1 MSGHTRAGG
10 LMAAGTARRAPL
22 VLAAIVGVVLV
33 VAVKAFSSSGSKPV
47 DSKPISKGGGT
58 EASCTVVHLTASSEK
73 AALLKQI
80 AAGWNGTKVEGTC
93 ARVEVVSKASGG
105 AADALARGW
114 KADVDGVRPDV
125 WSPAAR
131 SWTGLLQQKTMA
143 LDKPNLIA
151 DGKPASIATTPLV
164 IAMPKP
170 MAQALG
176 WPSKPLGWGDVLKL
190 AQDPRGWAS
199 IRQPFGAFTLGK
211 TNPNYSTSGLNA
223 TIGTYVAATGTSSD
237 LTLADLAKPAVQQ
250 YAQAVEQAV
259 VHYGDTTLTFLS
271 NLQAA
276 DDRGN
281 GLGYIS
287 AVAVEEKSVWD
298 YNQGNPSGDPTTLGK
313 HAKPKIPLVA
323 IYPKEG
329 TLLSDS
335 PYAILTAPWVT
346 DPIRKAAGAFL
357 TYVQADA
364 AQKTFTAAAFRTF
377 EGKSGSQISDTNG
390 LNPAEPKLVLS
401 PPAPPVL
408 GKVQSLWNAQRKGAR
423 VLLII
428 DTSGSMADSAGQGG
442 DSKLELAKRAALT
455 ALSQFG
461 PKDQVALWSF
471 STPASGQKEP
481 YRELVPFK
489 LIGANKAALEQAITA
504 LSPSGGTALY
514 NTARKAF
521 RIMSAG
527 ATRDTISAVVLLTD
541 GKNEYTPD
549 NDVASLDKEL
559 SPEDTSKSVRFFTIG
574 YGGDADLPTLRG
586 IALASRGAAY
596 DASDPASIDKV
607 FTSVL
612 SNF

>member
-1 MSGHTRAGG
+1 
-10 LMAAGTARRAPL
+10 MAAGTTRRAPL
-22 VLAAIVGVVLV
+22 VIAAIAGIALV
-33 VAVKAFSSSGSKPV
+33 VAVKAFSGGGGGGSKAA
-47 DSKPISKGGGT
+47 DGKPGKTSGGT
-58 EASCTVVHLTASSEK
+58 DVSCTVVHLTASSEK

-80 AAGWNGTKVEGTC
+80 ATGWNGTKVDGTC

-114 KADVDGVRPDV
+114 NAEVDGPRPDV

-131 SWTGLLQQKTMA
+131 SWTGLLQQKATA
-143 LDKPNLIA
+143 LDKPDLIA
-151 DGKPASIATTPLV
+151 AGKPASIASTPLV

-176 WPSKPLGWGDVLKL
+176 WPTKPLGWGDVLKL
-190 AQDPRGWAS
+190 AQNPRGWAS
-199 IRQPFGAFTLGK
+199 INQPYGAFTLGK
-211 TNPNYSTSGLNA
+211 TNPNFSTSGLNA

-237 LTLADLAKPAVQQ
+237 LTLKDLQKPAVQQ

-313 HAKPKIPLVA
+313 HRKPKIPLVA

-346 DPIRKAAGAFL
+346 DGIRKAAQSFL
-357 TYVQADA
+357 TYAQGDA

-377 EGKSGSQISDTNG
+377 EGKSGAEISAANG
-390 LNPAEPKLVLS
+390 LDPNEPKVVLS

-423 VLLII
+423 VLLLI
-428 DTSGSMADSAGQGG
+428 DTSGSMSEAAGTGG
-442 DSKLELAKRAALT
+442 DSKLDLAKRAALA
-455 ALSQFG
+455 ALGQFG

-471 STPASGQKEP
+471 STPAAGQTEP
-481 YRELVPFK
+481 YRELVPFA
-489 LIGANKAALEQAITA
+489 LIGQNKARLQQAITA
-504 LSPSGGTALY
+504 FSPDGGTALY

-521 RIMSAG
+521 RSMSAS
-527 ATRDTISAVVLLTD
+527 ATRETISAVVLLTD
-541 GKNEYTPD
+541 GKNEYDPD
-549 NDVASLDKEL
+549 RDVASLEREL
-559 SPEDTSKSVRFFTIG
+559 SPEDTSRSVRFFTIG
-574 YGGDADLPTLRG
+574 YGSDADLPTLRG
-586 IALASRGAAY
+586 IAQASRGAAY

>member
-1 MSGHTRAGG
+1 
-10 LMAAGTARRAPL
+10 MAAGTARRAPL
-22 VLAAIVGVVLV
+22 VLAGIVGVVLV
-33 VAVKAFSSSGSKPV
+33 IAVKTFSGGGGSSSSKAADATP
-47 DSKPISKGGGT
+47 SGGG
-58 EASCTVVHLTASSEK
+58 SGSGCTVVHLTASSEK

-80 AAGWNGTKVEGTC
+80 AQGWNGTKVGGTC

-114 KADVDGVRPDV
+114 NADVDGVRPDV

-131 SWTGLLQQKTMA
+131 SWTGLLQQKTTA
-143 LDKPNLIA
+143 LDKPDLIA
-151 DGKPASIATTPLV
+151 SGKPASIATTPLV

-176 WPSKPLGWGDVLKL
+176 WPTKALGWGDVLKL
-190 AQDPRGWAS
+190 AQNPKGWAS
-199 IRQPFGAFTLGK
+199 INQPYGAFTLGK
-211 TNPNYSTSGLNA
+211 TNPNFSTSGLNA

-313 HAKPKIPLVA
+313 HKKPKIPLVA

-335 PYAILTAPWVT
+335 PYAILKAPWVT
-346 DPIRKAAGAFL
+346 DEIRKAAESFL
-357 TYVQADA
+357 TYVQGEA
-364 AQKTFTAAAFRTF
+364 AQKTFTAAAFRSF
-377 EGKSGSQISDTNG
+377 DGKSGAQISDANG
-390 LNPAEPKLVLS
+390 LNPAEPKVVLS

-428 DTSGSMADSAGQGG
+428 DTSGSMADAAGTGG

-455 ALSQFG
+455 ALGQFG

-471 STPASGQKEP
+471 STPVAGQTEP

-489 LIGANKAALEQAITA
+489 LIGQNKAALEQAITA
-504 LSPSGGTALY
+504 LSPEGGTALY

-521 RIMSAG
+521 RVMSAG
-527 ATRDTISAVVLLTD
+527 ATRDAISAVVLLTD
-541 GKNEYTPD
+541 GKNEYD
-549 NDVASLDKEL
+549 RDKDVNNLEAEL
-559 SPEDTSKSVRFFTIG
+559 SPEDTSRSVRFFTIG
-574 YGGDADLPTLRG
+574 YGADADLPTLRG
-586 IALASRGAAY
+586 IAQASRGAAY